1 MNALRSAAP
10 GLPVRRV
17 AKAALLGASLG
28 WLLWLGVEAARRAF
42 APEAMLGYVMLLAG
56 YALLGALSYG
66 GARLRTVAA
75 AGAVALVVAVAFATF
90 SHLLLVLGGLGVAA
104 ACLIPAGRP

>member
-10 GLPVRRV
+10 CLPMRRV
-17 AKAALLGASLG
+17 AKAAVLGASLG
-28 WLLWLGVEAARRAF
+28 WFLWLGVEAARRSF
-42 APEAMLGYVMLLAG
+42 APEAMVGYGLVVAG
-56 YALLGALSYG
+56 YGLLGALSYG
-66 GARLRTVAA
+66 GARLRPVAA

-90 SHLLLVLGGLGVAA
+90 THLLLVLGGLGVAA